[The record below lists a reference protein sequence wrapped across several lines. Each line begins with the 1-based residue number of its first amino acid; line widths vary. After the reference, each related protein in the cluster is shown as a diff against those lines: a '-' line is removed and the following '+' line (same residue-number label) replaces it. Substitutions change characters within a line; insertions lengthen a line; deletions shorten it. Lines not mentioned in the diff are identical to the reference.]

1 MVCTFSPITSLVVRI
16 STTLKISISDR
27 KKNFPMESKKAWFVS
42 GLILGVSYLT
52 LRRVLRS
59 EPVSHIVEH
68 SKTFL
73 DGYDEEDSLELE
85 DAVIESDQRLS
96 KDGTVVRNVAR
107 PDDSTGSFPGSAK
120 VFIRTFGCSHNV
132 SDSEFMMGLLAKY
145 GYELVDTM
153 EDSDVCVFNSCT
165 VKNPSQD
172 AATNLA
178 ARAEQLGKK
187 IVVTGCVP
195 QADQS
200 IPIFERA
207 SLVGVSNINSI
218 VSVVEETLRGNRV
231 VAIGKST
238 DLPDITSMPK
248 IRRNKL
254 VEIIAVSTGC
264 LGQCTY
270 CKTKHA
276 RGELGSYPISA
287 IIERVRSAVS
297 EGVKQIWLTS
307 EDLGAYG
314 IDLGTDIAKL
324 LEAILDAIADAP
336 DVMLRLGMTN
346 PPYMLQHATRIGEI
360 LNHPQVFEFLH
371 VPVQSA
377 SDSVLRDMRR
387 EYTCEDFNILVDTL
401 RDAVPSLTVAT
412 DIICGFPNETDEDH
426 ACTINL
432 IERHKFPVINISQ
445 FYPRPGTVAAR
456 MQRVPT
462 KIAKQRSSHV
472 TRLFESYTTNDA
484 FPNQQVDVW
493 FDLTEETGKP
503 QSVGH
508 TKNYT
513 KVLVAKD
520 PSLAGTCRKV
530 LVSSVHKWDIRGT
543 VLN

>member
-1 MVCTFSPITSLVVRI
+1 MDS
-16 STTLKISISDR
+16 R
-27 KKNFPMESKKAWFVS
+27 KALLLS
-42 GLILGVSYLT
+42 GAVLAASYLA
-52 LRRVLRS
+52 LRRTLLS
-59 EPVSHIVEH
+59 SKVS
-68 SKTFL
+68 SLKTESNSQRL
-73 DGYDEEDSLELE
+73 SPEGDDSIELE
-85 DAVIESDQRLS
+85 DTVLGDDFRIT
-96 KDGTVVRNVAR
+96 KDDVVAR
-107 PDDSTGSFPGSAK
+107 NSVGIAGDSLPFPGSAK
-120 VFIRTFGCSHNV
+120 VFFRTFGCSHNV
-132 SDSEFMMGLLAKY
+132 SDSEFMMGLLVKY
-145 GYELVDTM
+145 GYVLVGSI
-153 EDSDVCVFNSCT
+153 EESDLCVFNSCT

-231 VAIGKST
+231 VAIGSST
-238 DLPDITSMPK
+238 DLPDILSMPK

-276 RGELGSYPISA
+276 RGELGSYPVAA
-287 IIERVRSAVS
+287 IVERVRSAVA

-314 IDLGTDIAKL
+314 IDLGTDIAAL
-324 LEAILDAIADAP
+324 LDAILVELAESP
-336 DVMLRLGMTN
+336 EVMLRLGMTN
-346 PPYMLQHATRIGEI
+346 PPYMLQHAARIGEI
-360 LNHPQVFEFLH
+360 LRHPQVFEFLH

-401 RDAVPSLTVAT
+401 REAVPSLTVAT
-412 DIICGFPNETDEDH
+412 DIICGFPNESDEDH
-426 ACTINL
+426 ACTVEL

-456 MQRVPT
+456 MPRVPT
-462 KIAKQRSSHV
+462 KVAKQRSSEI
-472 TRLFESYTTNDA
+472 TRLFESYTTTESLLD
-484 FPNQQVDVW
+484 QTVDVW
-493 FDLTEETGKP
+493 FDLAEDTGKQ

-513 KVLVAKD
+513 KVIVPLD
-520 PSLAGTCRKV
+520 PSLPGTRRKV
-530 LVSSVHKWDIRGT
+530 HVTSVHKWDVRG
-543 VLN
+543 VVVQ